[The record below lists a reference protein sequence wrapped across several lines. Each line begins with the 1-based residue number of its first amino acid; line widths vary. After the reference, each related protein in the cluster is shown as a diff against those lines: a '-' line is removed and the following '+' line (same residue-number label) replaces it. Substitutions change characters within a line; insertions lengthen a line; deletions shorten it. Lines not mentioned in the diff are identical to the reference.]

1 MIPVRHVPDRSVR
14 ALIALMTV
22 AVLVWPNARVD
33 AQPLFKKSDVLK
45 VTITANMRDLIR
57 ERDSTEL
64 EWFGGE
70 FTYAD
75 GDSAV
80 TVPVELRARG
90 HYRRQRS
97 NCDFPPLFVRGKN
110 ADIEGTELQG
120 NPRLKLVTPCRP
132 GIDEYRQYILM
143 EYGVYQAYA
152 MLHDI
157 HPRTRLAEIT
167 YRDSADRVKPLTV
180 QAFFMETDEEV
191 SKEHDMS
198 LRDETKGA
206 RFRDMNAPVLQSLS
220 LFEVMMGGNDWS
232 LGALHNIY
240 LLQDTTGIYFPV
252 AYDWDFSGIINAR
265 YATPSPVL
273 PIKRVTERH
282 YMGPCY
288 TPEQWA
294 PALDQLRAR
303 RAQLDGLWASIPGL
317 EPRKQEQATK
327 YLASFWKIIDE
338 PKDFAKLTRTCR
350 PQGN

>member
-1 MIPVRHVPDRSVR
+1 MIRTLPIRSIVIR
-14 ALIALMTV
+14 ALTALAIT
-22 AVLVWPNARVD
+22 AALGLPSANAS
-33 AQPLFKKSDVLK
+33 AQPLFRSADALQ
-45 VTITANMRDLIR
+45 VTITTNMRDLIR
-57 ERDSTEL
+57 ERDSLEL
-64 EWFGGE
+64 EWFGGT
-70 FTYAD
+70 FSYVD
-75 GDSAV
+75 GDSSV

-90 HYRRQRS
+90 HFRRQRS

-110 ADIEGTELQG
+110 ADLEGTQLQG

-152 MLHDI
+152 MLHEI

-191 SKEHDMS
+191 GKEHDMV

-206 RFRDMNAPVLQSLS
+206 RFRDMNEPTLQSLS

-232 LGALHNIY
+232 LGGLHNIY
-240 LLQDTTGIYFPV
+240 LLQDTTGVYFPI

-265 YATPSPVL
+265 YATPSPLL

-294 PALDQLRAR
+294 PTLDRFRAKR
-303 RAQLDGLWASIPGL
+303 SEIDGLWASIPGL
-317 EPRKQEQATK
+317 QPRKKEQATK
-327 YLASFWKIIDE
+327 YLESFWKIIDE
-338 PKDFAKLTRTCR
+338 PRDFARLTRTCR